1 MDNYKLVM
9 PGHLNHFGYLFG
21 GHMLQWIDEIAWI
34 AVNLDFP
41 GMRFVTIAMDN
52 VVFRESVREGAIL
65 KFETERTKL
74 GRTSVQ
80 YGVRVF
86 DVAAEGREVFHISV
100 TLVRLDA
107 QGRKTPILP
116 ETDEPMNR

>member
-9 PGHLNHFGYLFG
+9 PEHLNHFGYLFG
-21 GHMLQWIDEIAWI
+21 GNMLQWIDEIAWI
-34 AVNLDFP
+34 AVNLEFP

-65 KFETERTKL
+65 KFVTERTKL

-80 YGVRVF
+80 YGVKVF
-86 DVAAEGREVFHISV
+86 DVAAKGESSTREVFHISV
-100 TLVRLDA
+100 TLVRLDEN
-107 QGRKTPILP
+107 GHKTPILP
-116 ETDEPMNR
+116 